1 MTAVNKRLRDGSR
14 PGQSLVEMALVL
26 PLLMILLVGVV
37 DVGRAMFAK
46 IAITNASREGARYAS
61 RYPTYSTKIREAVE
75 LELEANGLEP
85 TDVDLQVSF
94 EPENSPPRLGDEV
107 TVALAYP
114 YDMILGGILGM
125 GPIDIGAATRM
136 IVVNIVE

>member
-61 RYPTYSTKIREAVE
+61 RYPTYSK
-75 LELEANGLEP
+75 
-85 TDVDLQVSF
+85 D
-94 EPENSPPRLGDEV
+94 PR
-107 TVALAYP
+107 
-114 YDMILGGILGM
+114 GGGVRV
-125 GPIDIGAATRM
+125 GGERPGAD
-136 IVVNIVE
+136 